1 MDSQQFLQEGS
12 SKLENATSNKKILAV
27 VVMGVS
33 SCGKSTIGKEIA
45 DNLNIPFEDGDKHH
59 PEANISKMSA
69 GSWIFMIFSST
80 AVII

>member
-1 MDSQQFLQEGS
+1 MDSQQPLQKGS
-12 SKLENATSNKKILAV
+12 LNLENTTSNKKPFAV

-45 DNLNIPFEDGDKHH
+45 DSLNIPFEDGDKHH

-69 GSWIFMIFSST
+69 GS
-80 AVII
+80 